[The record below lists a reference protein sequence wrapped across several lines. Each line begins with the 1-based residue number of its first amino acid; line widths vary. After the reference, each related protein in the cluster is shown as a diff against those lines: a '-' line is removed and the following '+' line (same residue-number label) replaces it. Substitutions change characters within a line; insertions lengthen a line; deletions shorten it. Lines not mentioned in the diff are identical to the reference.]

1 MNKGGIDLILRKII
15 TFLDRNDVIC
25 FSTSG
30 SNEPHFFT
38 SITSWYI
45 GDF

>member
-15 TFLDRNDVIC
+15 TWNDVKC

-30 SNEPHFFT
+30 SNEPHFLT